1 MNTQQIRFLEEIASN
16 GHAALNSMEYDG
28 WVLRFS
34 NGYTGRANSVSV
46 LRPSA
51 KNAAEK
57 VAYCEEC
64 YAKQGL
70 PALFKLTDCDAELQD
85 YLAKKG
91 YGVVTPTDVMILD
104 LENTETAGSMQ
115 DCIFAEEPSGWFPAY
130 FAFEELTDPGKQD
143 LFRRIQA
150 GVRVDKVYCTVMKDG
165 RPAACASGAL
175 EQGYMLLQN
184 VVVDPALRGQGL
196 GEKLCRAMI
205 ARAGVQ
211 GARYVYLQVV
221 QSNTAA
227 MNLYRKLGFQKVYT
241 YRYMRQPSVCF
252 GEPGDIDS
260 WMRLVRQVR
269 GNFPG
274 LETEENLEEHRQTV
288 LKFMGKRQALCV
300 KNSEGILAVLLFSRN
315 RNMICCLA
323 VAPEYRRNGFASMLL
338 EKALGEMDRSR
349 DITVSTFRE
358 EDEEGTAP
366 RSLYR
371 RFGFREGELTVEFG
385 YPNQV
390 FVLPGNTDRQA

>member
-85 YLAKKG
+85 YLTKKG

-130 FAFEELTDPGKQD
+130 FAFEELTDPGNRICSAG
-143 LFRRIQA
+143 FR
-150 GVRVDKVYCTVMKDG
+150 
-165 RPAACASGAL
+165 P
-175 EQGYMLLQN
+175 
-184 VVVDPALRGQGL
+184 
-196 GEKLCRAMI
+196 
-205 ARAGVQ
+205 
-211 GARYVYLQVV
+211 
-221 QSNTAA
+221 
-227 MNLYRKLGFQKVYT
+227 GFGSI
-241 YRYMRQPSVCF
+241 RF
-252 GEPGDIDS
+252 
-260 WMRLVRQVR
+260 
-269 GNFPG
+269 
-274 LETEENLEEHRQTV
+274 
-288 LKFMGKRQALCV
+288 
-300 KNSEGILAVLLFSRN
+300 
-315 RNMICCLA
+315 
-323 VAPEYRRNGFASMLL
+323 
-338 EKALGEMDRSR
+338 
-349 DITVSTFRE
+349 
-358 EDEEGTAP
+358 TAP
-366 RSLYR
+366 
-371 RFGFREGELTVEFG
+371 
-385 YPNQV
+385 
-390 FVLPGNTDRQA
+390 